1 MRADL
6 ESTASGQSPTATSGM
21 DDSDVFVKTASG
33 LDEMRT
39 RALQLSQ
46 RLRAMLIM
54 FDGTRTVAQ
63 LRHAQLALGA
73 PPDFLESLVALG
85 LVASD
90 RASARA
96 APAAAPVAL
105 VDVELGLPASDT
117 ASADEAEKYRAALKF
132 MNDTAVDLMGLRA
145 VFFTL
150 KIEKCFT
157 MADLKELIPHFSA
170 AITKSKG
177 PEIARALEERVR
189 RMIQ

>member
-1 MRADL
+1 
-6 ESTASGQSPTATSGM
+6 M

-33 LDEMRT
+33 LDEVRT

-117 ASADEAEKYRAALKF
+117 ASSEEAEKYRAALKF

-145 VFFTL
+145 FVFTL